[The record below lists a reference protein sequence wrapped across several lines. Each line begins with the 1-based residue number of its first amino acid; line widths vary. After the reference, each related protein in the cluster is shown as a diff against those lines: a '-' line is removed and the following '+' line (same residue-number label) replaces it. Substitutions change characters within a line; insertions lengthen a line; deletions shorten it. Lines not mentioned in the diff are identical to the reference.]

1 MSQVLAAKLNS
12 RIAFLALLTTL
23 FLLFTPFE
31 QSGSHPTM
39 FPKYLAAGVGLVLL
53 APLLILRPLV
63 IRPPT
68 VLTTLAVLTVV
79 MHGLL
84 IKPVP
89 AQFTLLILAN
99 GALAFMLYE
108 ASFHWR
114 REFIASV
121 SCLLL
126 INAVLI
132 SAQALMFYSVTHSIY
147 DFHKLLFGSDSRFA
161 EDYLNIAR
169 FSGMQVEPGT
179 YANYMGCLTAILLLS
194 SDYGSK
200 VLWTAF
206 LAVLSIFLT
215 NSGSSVYFVP
225 VLVAMM
231 AYLWRSKIR
240 PAHLIVLALAIFAYL
255 WFSGVIT
262 HLEDRF
268 IEHDDGS
275 LSHRVEGMHAYM
287 NQSVEEKI
295 FGVGFGS
302 DPCVRCYY
310 QDIGV
315 TFNLVTRG
323 GALVSFA
330 MLLIVVRM
338 VQAKGLFLATIL
350 FLIPLNEKM
359 FFYEAPV
366 WLFFLLA
373 SSKVGGI
380 ASFKRQSSIPSVA
393 PPLPNAS
400 QGEFE
405 LGYLARASIG
415 SGDPTAKRQAR

>member
-1 MSQVLAAKLNS
+1 MNQSLAAKFSS
-12 RIAFLALLTTL
+12 RIAFLCLFVTL

-31 QSGSHPTM
+31 QAGPHPTM
-39 FPKYLAAGVGLVLL
+39 LPKYLAAGVGMVLI
-53 APLLILRPLV
+53 APLIVLRPVV
-63 IRPPT
+63 IRLAA
-68 VLTTLAVLTVV
+68 VLVTLAVLTVV
-79 MHGLL
+79 AHGLL

-99 GALAFMLYE
+99 GALALMLHE
-108 ASFHWR
+108 ASRNWR
-114 REFIASV
+114 REFIAAV

-126 INAVLI
+126 VNAALI
-132 SAQALMFYSVTHSIY
+132 SVQALSFYSLTHSIY
-147 DFHKLLFGSDSRFA
+147 DFHKFLFGSDSRFA

-194 SDYGSK
+194 SDFGSK
-200 VLWTAF
+200 TLWTAF

-225 VLVAMM
+225 VLVALM

-240 PAHLIVLALAIFAYL
+240 PGHLIVLAVAIWAYL

-268 IEHDDGS
+268 FEHEDGS
-275 LSHRVEGMHAYM
+275 LSHRVEGVHAYM
-287 NQSVEEKI
+287 NQSLEEKL
-295 FGVGFGS
+295 FGVGFGA

-315 TFNLVTRG
+315 MFNLVTRG
-323 GALVSFA
+323 GALVSLA
-330 MLLIVVRM
+330 LVLIVARM
-338 VQAKGLFLATIL
+338 VQVNGILLSVIL

-373 SSKVGGI
+373 SSKL
-380 ASFKRQSSIPSVA
+380 QSMSRSPAPSVPARTA
-393 PPLPNAS
+393 PQFHGGAGMAPHGREGAAP
-400 QGEFE
+400 
-405 LGYLARASIG
+405 
-415 SGDPTAKRQAR
+415 

>member
-1 MSQVLAAKLNS
+1 MNQVLAAKLGS
-12 RIAFLALLTTL
+12 RYAFLALLASL

-31 QSGSHPTM
+31 QSGPHPTM
-39 FPKYLAAGVGLVLL
+39 FPKYFAAGAGMCML
-53 APLLILRPLV
+53 APLVVLKPV
-63 IRPPT
+63 TIRMAS
-68 VLTTLAVLTVV
+68 VLMTLAVLTIVF
-79 MHGLL
+79 HTIL
-84 IKPVP
+84 IKPAP

-99 GALAFMLYE
+99 GALALMLYE
-108 ASFHWR
+108 ASYSWR
-114 REFIASV
+114 KEFGAAI
-121 SCLLL
+121 SCLLVV
-126 INAVLI
+126 NAVLI
-132 SAQALMFYSVTHSIY
+132 AVQALLFYAVTHSIF
-147 DFHKLLFGSDSRFA
+147 DFHKFLFGSDSRFA

-169 FSGMQVEPGT
+169 FSGIQVEPGT

-194 SDYGSK
+194 SEFTAK

-225 VLVAMM
+225 VLIALM

-240 PAHLIVLALAIFAYL
+240 LNHLLVLAAAIFAYL
-255 WFSGVIT
+255 SLSGVLT

-268 IEHDDGS
+268 FEHDDGS

-287 NQSVEEKI
+287 TQSLEEKL

-323 GALVSFA
+323 GAVVTFALLLLLVRSVVVNG
-330 MLLIVVRM
+330 LI
-338 VQAKGLFLATIL
+338 LSTIL

-359 FFYEAPV
+359 FFYEAPI
-366 WLFFLLA
+366 WLFLMLA
-373 SSKVGGI
+373 ATRLRGKPLSTGSRSPPGQFQPMPLVG
-380 ASFKRQSSIPSVA
+380 R
-393 PPLPNAS
+393 L
-400 QGEFE
+400 
-405 LGYLARASIG
+405 
-415 SGDPTAKRQAR
+415 

>member
-1 MSQVLAAKLNS
+1 MSRVIAAKLGS
-12 RIAFLALLTTL
+12 RYAFLALLGAL

-31 QSGSHPTM
+31 QSGPHPTM
-39 FPKYLAAGVGLVLL
+39 FPKYLAAGAGMCML
-53 APLLILRPLV
+53 APLIVLKPV
-63 IRPPT
+63 TIRMA
-68 VLTTLAVLTVV
+68 AVLMTVSV
-79 MHGLL
+79 LAIVLHTIL

-99 GALAFMLYE
+99 GALALMLYE
-108 ASFHWR
+108 SSYSWR
-114 REFIASV
+114 SEFVGAASV
-121 SCLLL
+121 LLL
-126 INAVLI
+126 VNALMIVVQAVL
-132 SAQALMFYSVTHSIY
+132 FYVVTHSIF
-147 DFHKLLFGSDSRFA
+147 DFHKMLFGSDSRFA

-169 FSGMQVEPGT
+169 FSGIQVEPGT

-194 SDYGSK
+194 ASYSAK
-200 VLWTAF
+200 ILWTAF

-225 VLVAMM
+225 VLVALM

-240 PAHLIVLALAIFAYL
+240 MSHLLILGVAIFAYL
-255 WFSGVIT
+255 SLSGVLN

-268 IEHDDGS
+268 FEHDDGS

-287 NQSVEEKI
+287 TQSIEEKL

-323 GALVSFA
+323 GAVVTLALLLLVARSVA
-330 MLLIVVRM
+330 VNGLI
-338 VQAKGLFLATIL
+338 LATIL

-359 FFYEAPV
+359 FFYEAPI
-366 WLFFLLA
+366 WLFLMLA
-373 SSKVGGI
+373 ATRLRGGM
-380 ASFKRQSSIPSVA
+380 A
-393 PPLPNAS
+393 PAVPLAAPDG
-400 QGEFE
+400 QFQ
-405 LGYLARASIG
+405 RAPSIG
-415 SGDPTAKRQAR
+415 